1 MRLNDP
7 AQPIWTSRFFFLM
20 ASIGFAVGLGNI
32 WRFPYVAGESGGG
45 AFVLLYLLFAF
56 SIGIP
61 IVIAEL
67 LIGKKGRAGSV
78 GSMRSLVK
86 EQSLSSIWVGIGYL
100 NQVAALLIQVTYAVI
115 AGWVLFYFFRAL
127 TEGFVQI
134 TPPLAAAEYEA
145 ITKNFLASLFWTS
158 SSIFICG
165 LILYFGLKSGIERA
179 VGFMMPTLFFVM
191 LLLIAF
197 NVFAGG
203 FKDALVWLFEP
214 DFSKITSQVFL
225 AALAQAFFSIGVAMA
240 VMTTYGSFLP
250 EETNIF
256 SSAFIIV
263 FADTLVAILAG
274 LVIFPVVF
282 SGNLD
287 PAAGPGLI
295 FQVLPVAFSGMPGG
309 YFFGVFFFLLLSVAA
324 ITSMLGLLES
334 LVRWVEIE
342 FSFSRKKATTCV
354 IFFNIVLSSLSVGA
368 YSGIVNW
375 GNFYSS
381 SNDRIDYI
389 SNQVLLP
396 LGGMLIAVFVGWFIN
411 LRVIQKDYVVVDN
424 RIFTIW
430 KFFLRWPVPIA
441 VFIILLTGV
450 LPI

>member
-368 YSGIVNW
+368 YSGIVDW

-411 LRVIQKDYVVVDN
+411 LKVIQKDYAVVDN

-441 VFIILLTGV
+441 VFIILLTGSFPV
-450 LPI
+450 

>member
-7 AQPIWTSRFFFLM
+7 AQPVWTSRFFFLM

-295 FQVLPVAFSGMPGG
+295 FQVLPVEFSGMPGG

-381 SNDRIDYI
+381 LNDRIDYI

-411 LRVIQKDYVVVDN
+411 LKVIQKDYAVVDN

-441 VFIILLTGV
+441 VFIILLTG
-450 LPI
+450 LFPI

>member
-1 MRLNDP
+1 MKLNDP
-7 AQPIWTSRFFFLM
+7 AQPIWTSKIFFLM

-56 SIGIP
+56 TIGIP

-78 GSMRSLVK
+78 GSMRALVK
-86 EQSLSSIWVGIGYL
+86 EQGLSSFWVGIGYL

-115 AGWVLFYFFRAL
+115 AGWVLLYFSRAL

-134 TPPLAAAEYEA
+134 VPSVAAAEYEA
-145 ITKNFLASLFWTS
+145 ITKNFFATLFWTI
-158 SSIFICG
+158 SSIFFCG
-165 LILYFGLKSGIERA
+165 LILFFGLKNGIERA
-179 VGFMMPTLFFVM
+179 VGFMMPILFFVM
-191 LLLIAF
+191 VLLITF
-197 NVFAGG
+197 NIYAGG
-203 FKDALVWLFEP
+203 FKEALIWLFEP
-214 DFSKITSQVFL
+214 DFSKITPEVCL
-225 AALAQAFFSIGVAMA
+225 AALSQAFFSIGVAMA
-240 VMTTYGSFLP
+240 VMMTYGSFLP
-250 EETNIF
+250 QESNIF

-282 SGNLD
+282 SSNLD

-295 FQVLPVAFSGMPGG
+295 FQVLPVAFSDMPGG

-342 FSFSRKKATTCV
+342 FSFSRKRATTCV
-354 IFFNIVLSSLSVGA
+354 IFFNIILSSLSVGA

-381 SNDRIDYI
+381 FNDRIDYI

-396 LGGMLIAVFVGWFIN
+396 LGGMLIAVFVGRFIN
-411 LRVIQKDYVVVDN
+411 LKVIQEDCAAVDN

-441 VFIILLTGV
+441 VLIILLTGV

>member
-1 MRLNDP
+1 
-7 AQPIWTSRFFFLM
+7 
-20 ASIGFAVGLGNI
+20 
-32 WRFPYVAGESGGG
+32 
-45 AFVLLYLLFAF
+45 
-56 SIGIP
+56 
-61 IVIAEL
+61 
-67 LIGKKGRAGSV
+67 
-78 GSMRSLVK
+78 
-86 EQSLSSIWVGIGYL
+86 
-100 NQVAALLIQVTYAVI
+100 
-115 AGWVLFYFFRAL
+115 
-127 TEGFVQI
+127 
-134 TPPLAAAEYEA
+134 
-145 ITKNFLASLFWTS
+145 
-158 SSIFICG
+158 
-165 LILYFGLKSGIERA
+165 
-179 VGFMMPTLFFVM
+179 M

-411 LRVIQKDYVVVDN
+411 LKVIQKDYAVVDN

-441 VFIILLTGV
+441 VFIILLTGSFPV
-450 LPI
+450 

>member
-1 MRLNDP
+1 MRLNDS
-7 AQPIWTSRFFFLM
+7 ARPIWTSKFFFLM

-45 AFVLLYLLFAF
+45 AFVLLYLFFAF

-67 LIGKKGRAGSV
+67 LIGKRGRAGSV
-78 GSMRSLVK
+78 GSMRALVK
-86 EQSLSSIWVGIGYL
+86 EDSLSTAWVGVGYL

-134 TPPLAAAEYEA
+134 TPPLAAAEYNA
-145 ITKNFLASLFWTS
+145 ITKNFFGSLFWTS
-158 SSIFICG
+158 SSIFTCG

-191 LLLIAF
+191 LLLITF

-214 DFSKITSQVFL
+214 DFSKITPQVCL

-240 VMTTYGSFLP
+240 VMTTYGSFLSQ
-250 EETNIF
+250 ETNIF
-256 SSAFIIV
+256 SSALIIV

-295 FQVLPVAFSGMPGG
+295 FQVLPVAFASMPGG

-324 ITSMLGLLES
+324 VTSMLGLLES

-354 IFFNIVLSSLSVGA
+354 IFSNIVLSSLSVAA
-368 YSGIVNW
+368 YSGILNW

-381 SNDRIDYI
+381 LNNEIDYI
-389 SNQVLLP
+389 SNQVFLP
-396 LGGMLIAVFVGWFIN
+396 LGGMLIAVFTGWCID
-411 LRVIQKDYVVVDN
+411 LKTVQRDYVLAGN

-430 KFFLRWPVPIA
+430 KFFLRWPVPFA
-441 VFIILLTGV
+441 VFIILVTGV
-450 LPI
+450 LPT